1 MSSTTSDQID
11 KLSENSD
18 QIDEESLKQMQ
29 EQALLLRTS
38 LADILEEIQTVKDET
53 QRLSSENKFLQD
65 YIGNLLST
73 GNLINK

>member
-1 MSSTTSDQID
+1 MSSTTDENNHNS
-11 KLSENSD
+11 SENVD
-18 QIDEESLKQMQ
+18 QNDEASLKQMQ
-29 EQALLLRTS
+29 EQALVLQTS

-53 QRLSSENKFLQD
+53 QRLNSENKFLQD